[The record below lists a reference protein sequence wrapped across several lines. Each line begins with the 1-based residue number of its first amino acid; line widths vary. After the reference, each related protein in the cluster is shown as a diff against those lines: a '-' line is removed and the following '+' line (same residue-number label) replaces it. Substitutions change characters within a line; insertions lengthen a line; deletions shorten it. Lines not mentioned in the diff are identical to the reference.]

1 MIKTIKMQD
10 KTISILGG
18 GWLGAPLAEALEKKG
33 YNIKI
38 STASEENHKRLLEM
52 GKSVYQV
59 NVKSEQIIGT
69 AVQAF
74 LEADILI
81 INITPNREELDK
93 EQFAS
98 LLPLIETS
106 TIQKVLFV
114 SSTSVYPNVNRMV
127 SEDEDIEIKTH
138 HLYRSEQFLS
148 SNKHFETTVVRM
160 AGLIGGRRHPGRFFQ
175 RTGLI
180 KNANAP
186 VNLIHRVD
194 CIKII
199 EQIIEQEV
207 WGMTFNACSD
217 THPLKK
223 DFYPIAARSIG
234 LDAPKVVLE
243 TESAFKIVDNQKV
256 KRVLQ
261 LDLTY
266 PKIVE
271 LLEKD
276 NWI

>member
-1 MIKTIKMQD
+1 MQD

-18 GWLGAPLAEALEKKG
+18 GWLGTPLAEALEKKG
-33 YNIKI
+33 YTIKI

-52 GKSVYQV
+52 GKNAYQV
-59 NVKSEQIIGT
+59 KIQSENVEGD
-69 AVQAF
+69 AVQTF

-81 INITPNREELDK
+81 INITPNRAELDK

-98 LLPLIETS
+98 LLPLIEAS
-106 TIQKVLFV
+106 TIQKVLLV
-114 SSTSVYPNVNRMV
+114 SSTSVYPNVNRLV
-127 SEDEDIEIKTH
+127 TEDEGIEKKEH

-148 SNKHFETTVVRM
+148 DNIHFETTVVRM
-160 AGLIGGRRHPGRFFQ
+160 AGLIGGKRHPGRFFR

-180 KNANAP
+180 KNGNAP

-199 EQIIEQEV
+199 AQIIEQNA

-223 DFYPIAARSIG
+223 DFYPIAAKSIG
-234 LDAPKVVLE
+234 LDAPKVELS
-243 TESAFKIVDNQKV
+243 TENAFKIVGNQKV
-256 KRVLQ
+256 KRRLQ
-261 LDLTY
+261 LNLTY
-266 PKIVE
+266 PNILA